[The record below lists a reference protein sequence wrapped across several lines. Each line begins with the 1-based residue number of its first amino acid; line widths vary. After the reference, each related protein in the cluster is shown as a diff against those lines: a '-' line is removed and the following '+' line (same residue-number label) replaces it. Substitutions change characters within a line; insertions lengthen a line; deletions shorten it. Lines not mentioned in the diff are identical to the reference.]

1 MSKRSLNA
9 KPYVAA
15 LAATACLGALP
26 IALNLAV
33 DPYDRLGG
41 LPLGLAKKKI
51 SEKAHYPLWKVI
63 AHSRKQAPETIILGD
78 SRARALR
85 DKYWSEL
92 GIKRVFNFAY
102 GGATIYEIHE
112 TFRYLKTQPKPKNL
126 VVGIQLRSFDPAH
139 KSGMNR
145 VPEALRLA
153 GNPVKYF
160 TSWFVTRISWRQV
173 EAKYPRQVA
182 ALRSL
187 VPSLAATAKA
197 ADLGSPDRTS
207 LGTLLQ
213 PDVCF
218 GCRLPELRERVP
230 YPVYGRGRGWGYAH
244 GRWAGLW
251 RDISIDRKLPGRFA
265 RQVRKNGKSDWKR
278 FKFSEDLW
286 AKVAEIAEWSKVNG
300 VKLVFVIPP
309 TIPEMQARI
318 AEFGRA
324 DLDRRLRLRLAA
336 LAPVVDLDFDNS
348 FTRDLG
354 NFTDAYHFGPKAAR
368 NIVGEVGQLLTTV
381 PDVRKSALRARIG
394 IACPVHGEAVSNKI
408 TDGIITMTEGT
419 NCRLWRR
426 ANDPA

>member
-1 MSKRSLNA
+1 MSKRTPLLKS
-9 KPYVAA
+9 YIAA
-15 LAATACLGALP
+15 LVATASLAALP

-41 LPLGLAKKKI
+41 LPLGITKKKI

-63 AHSRKQAPETIILGD
+63 AHSKKRAPETIILGD

-92 GIKRVFNFAY
+92 GIKRAFNFAY

-153 GNPVKYF
+153 SNPVKYF

-173 EAKYPRQVA
+173 EARYSNHVA
-182 ALRSL
+182 ALRNL
-187 VPSLAATAKA
+187 VPNLTSPAKA
-197 ADLGSPDRTS
+197 ADLGSPGHTS
-207 LGTLLQ
+207 LGTLLR

-218 GCRLPELRERVP
+218 GCRLPELQEHVP
-230 YPVYGRGRGWGYAH
+230 YPVYGRGRGWGYGY

-251 RDISIDRKLPGRFA
+251 HDISIKRDLPSRFA

-286 AKVAEIAEWSKVNG
+286 AKVADIAEWSRANG

-324 DLDRRLRLRLAA
+324 DLDRRLRLRLAT
-336 LAPVVDLDFDNS
+336 LAPVIDLDFDNS
-348 FTRDLG
+348 FTRDLQ

-368 NIVGEVGQLLTTV
+368 NIVGEIGQLLTAA
-381 PDVRKSALRARIG
+381 PDIRRSALKARIG
-394 IACPVHGEAVSNKI
+394 IACPARGETGGKKI
-408 TDGIITMTEGT
+408 TDGIVTMTEGS